1 MVRYRSGFRAIAN
14 APRLKHVIERQL
26 VRDSLRADPK
36 RPRRE
41 NVDLSLSESRRSTG
55 VIDQG
60 RPTRIRQDLA
70 RAGVSAMFVL
80 RQGQD
85 VRDALAHRRLT
96 PRNTADLPHARR
108 NLRKRRRRIRGKSR
122 GRQCS
127 CKSKD
132 RQASHQRL
140 FSTPWLTVGDQ
151 KCPIRHSGAELLRFD
166 REAR

>member
-14 APRLKHVIERQL
+14 TPRLKHVIEGQL
-26 VRDSLRADPK
+26 VGDSLSADPK

-41 NVDLSLSESRRSTG
+41 NVDLRLSESRRSAG
-55 VIDQG
+55 VVDQG
-60 RPTRIRQDLA
+60 RPTSIRQDLA

-85 VRDALAHRRLT
+85 IRDALAHRRLS
-96 PRNTADLPHARR
+96 PRDTADLPHARR
-108 NLRKRRRRIRGKSR
+108 NLRKYRLRIRGKSR

-127 CKSKD
+127 CKSKNG
-132 RQASHQRL
+132 QASHQLL
-140 FSTPWLTVGDQ
+140 FSTPRLTGGDQ
-151 KCPIRHSGAELLRFD
+151 MCPIRHSGAELLRLD